1 MFKFSKMKFRLLF
14 FLSIL
19 LIGWHSIA
27 QKDSLSTK
35 YREDQFYVSVALQ
48 LQQENIKGF
57 KQNGFS
63 NNFQVGFIRDIPLNS
78 KGTVAVGM
86 GLGYTYNRLFSN
98 LRLQTDSNHT
108 LFSVQENEK
117 NLQTY
122 SSLDVPLSFRYR
134 TSTPDRTD
142 FWRIYGGMKYK
153 LNFAAKYIPFYGK
166 AFKYDFIRKNNT
178 AVFLSMGYNTWNIF
192 FEYYLNSIYAPGAL
206 LPSGASINLHTYQL
220 GLIFY
225 IL

>member
-1 MFKFSKMKFRLLF
+1 MKVRLLF
-14 FLSIL
+14 FVGIL
-19 LIGWHSIA
+19 LMVGQSIA
-27 QKDSLSTK
+27 QTDSLTTK
-35 YREDQFYVSVALQ
+35 YREDQLYISFALQ
-48 LQQENIKGF
+48 LQQEDISGF

-63 NNFQVGFIRDIPLNS
+63 NNFQVGFVRDTPLNS
-78 KGTVAVGM
+78 KGTVALGV
-86 GLGYTYNRLFSN
+86 GLGYAYNRIFSN
-98 LRLQTDSNHT
+98 LRLKKEEVNI

-122 SSLDVPLSFRYR
+122 SSFVVPLSFRYR
-134 TSTPDRTD
+134 TSTSYRTD
-142 FWRIYGGMKYK
+142 FWRIYGGIKYK
-153 LNFAAKYIPFYGK
+153 LNFAAKYTPFYGK

-192 FEYYLNSIYAPGAL
+192 FEYYLNSIYTSRAQ